1 MKTII
6 VDSGKYLT
14 DYLHCPTRGE
24 RWLLSAD
31 TGIGKT
37 YWALGLYER
46 HVQKTLVVTSLT
58 GIVRQGAKLQ
68 HVDYYYGER
77 KTYDR
82 RDKEWLRG
90 GNTIICTYDSAER
103 VAQLIDIENYIVIFD
118 ESHNI
123 AFSGYRSHAING
135 ALAVAENAFAIVAMS
150 GTIRPIAHPTMAGAQ
165 SINATRLRAKIN
177 ATFVKAK
184 GQNAFIRRAL
194 ATIDLNGKNVLFF
207 NKKGEPLD
215 TLVESIQRE
224 YPLLKIIKYNADTK
238 EEEAIR
244 DLLQLETI
252 PNGTLVIATAVM
264 IEGINIKSIDNLLIA
279 SPLHIELCHQ
289 LASRAWLNL
298 GKVFY
303 LMPESWA
310 KNETSEDIESIYF
323 DTVQAMVKRANGVIG
338 YRAFLANVDTRDL
351 FEFNAI
357 APKITRNQ
365 SDNEAVDYVIVDCI
379 AHAKRAKAMNQHTA
393 ERLLSAYGWQITT
406 ADWQDIRINRMGD
419 TGQKNI
425 EVWARIQDLDYP
437 ELVGLSQ
444 KWWVADSKLTKM
456 YVNFLEGLAD
466 NEADLY
472 ESWLLDTAR
481 GLFDPEKPTKAKRV
495 LGIIEHARN
504 EHAVFKTIRERI
516 TFGEWDK
523 QALAN
528 FIADCA
534 NDTLLYSELDKLRWF
549 NPSNESDCK
558 RVLKIIKRYLD
569 VRGKTTKIYEGT
581 GFEVVRVWVVDGL
594 AIDTLDIEPNTLA
607 RLITERNDLINRR
620 NKKIAGSTID
630 YEPLKTLIDI
640 QRGGVIQSAEL
651 ITADSGNGLALVTLG
666 TGENVFVIQ
675 DSSGLWR
682 EYGLPESIPTI
693 CTADYPTQKPENTYA
708 MAESIPTVITAERLP
723 TQTALNDS
731 DSWFIDLARRY
742 GDYAYD

>member
-289 LASRAWLNL
+289 LASRARLNL

-569 VRGKTTKIYEGT
+569 VRGQTTRVGIELH
-581 GFEVVRVWVVDGL
+581 EVVRVWVVKGL
-594 AIDTLDIEPNTLA
+594 AIDSLDIEPNTLA
-607 RLITERNDLINRR
+607 RLVTERNDLIERR

-630 YEPLKTLIDI
+630 YEPFKTLIDI
-640 QRGGVIQSAEL
+640 QRGGVIESAEL
-651 ITADSGNGLALVTLG
+651 ITNKNGLGLATLH

-675 DSSGLWR
+675 DNNGLWQ
-682 EYGLPESIPTI
+682 EYGTRSAEHLPIESLPT
-693 CTADYPTQKPENTYA
+693 PTPENAYA
-708 MAESIPTVITAERLP
+708 MAESIPTIGTAERLP
-723 TQTALNDS
+723 TQTALK
-731 DSWFIDLARRY
+731 DSWAIDLARY
-742 GDYAYD
+742 YSAYAYD